1 MDAKPRSDAKLKN
14 LPEDAQ
20 AELFALFTAS
30 ELRPAMSLEQV
41 QAEVPL
47 RHGFTV
53 SLDTLS
59 RWRSWYSLR
68 SRMDAAKAKAEQ
80 ARLAMLTSDPDMTP
94 DKLEAVAQMVFTAET
109 LENGDVQ
116 SYVAL
121 AKLRL
126 KAQEVEIIQ
135 RRIKILEDKASEAKA
150 KLEAATSAARGGLTE
165 ETLKRIEEAANLL

>member
-1 MDAKPRSDAKLKN
+1 MEAKARSDAKLKN
-14 LPEDAQ
+14 LPEADQ
-20 AELFALFTAS
+20 AALFALFTAT
-30 ELRPAMSLEQV
+30 EIRPAMSLEQV
-41 QAEVPL
+41 QGEVPL

-59 RWRSWYSLR
+59 RWRSWYALR

-109 LENGDVQ
+109 LEDGDVK

-126 KAQEVEIIQ
+126 KSQEVELIQ
-135 RRIKILEDKASEAKA
+135 RRVRLLEDKAAEAKA
-150 KLEAATSAARGGLTE
+150 KLAAASSCSVP
-165 ETLKRIEEAANLL
+165 